1 MRERKRTKPNEE
13 KGMKGIKLIQLGAFF
28 LFLAGILAAC
38 AGAAGVV
45 NTEYI
50 LTATM
55 RDGNFVFLGVD
66 GEINGLV
73 NPALTAKPGERITV
87 MLVNSGEGTHDIVFS
102 LPDNKTVKSDAIH
115 KQGETTSITFT
126 VPDKDMAIEYY
137 DSTHE
142 KLGMRGILLVGA
154 ASEADVAAPPAEKPA
169 GLYDKE
175 LAAQAFQKGG
185 CTACHTIPGI
195 PGAGTIGPDLSEIGQ
210 VAAARLESGE
220 YTGMA
225 KSVEEYLAESIQSPD
240 AFLSPDC
247 PTGPC
252 AKGLMPASL
261 AQALSADELDAAV
274 EYLASLPGGEIA
286 PSTEAGAGESGS
298 AAPQGQVTLTNEEF
312 AWARQTFFERCAG
325 CHGTLRKGA
334 TGPALTPDKTQPKG
348 TLGLAAIIFNGTTR
362 GMPDWGKQGVLTQ
375 EQTELMAKF
384 LQMEPPAPPEL
395 SLQEMRDSWQLLKP
409 VAERPTSPQTTRNIE
424 NYFIVTL
431 RDAGQVAIIDGDTY
445 EIVSTVGSGYA
456 VHITRM
462 SASGRYAYVIGRDG
476 RLALIDLWM
485 EKPEVVARVQTC
497 YDARSVEVSKYN
509 GPEGDFRDKYAI
521 TGCYWPPHFAILD
534 GQTLEP
540 MKVVSS
546 RSYTF
551 DTGTYHPEPRVA
563 SILASHYKPEW
574 IVNVKETGQIWIVN
588 YTDPLNPAIKMIN
601 AALFLHDGGLD
612 STHRYFLVAA
622 NQSNKIAV
630 VDLKTGGLAGIADV
644 GAVPHPG
651 RGANWLDPAFG
662 PVWSTPHLG
671 EASVM
676 SVGTDPEGHPAAA
689 WKAVRTTPLPGSGS
703 LFIKTHP
710 NSPWI
715 WVDMTLNSDPALA
728 RTICVIAKSDP
739 TKTHKCWEI
748 GAYGRA
754 VHFEYNK
761 DGTEVWVSLWGD
773 AAKPGET
780 GAIVVYDDATLAEK
794 ARIEDLITP
803 TGKFNVYN
811 TVNDIY

>member
-1 MRERKRTKPNEE
+1 
-13 KGMKGIKLIQLGAFF
+13 MKGIKLIQVGVFF
-28 LFLAGILAAC
+28 LLLAGVLVAC
-38 AGAAGVV
+38 ARTGGTV

-50 LTATM
+50 LTATL
-55 RDGNFVFLGVD
+55 RDGKFVFLGVD

-87 MLVNSGEGTHDIVFS
+87 MLVNSGEGTHDLVFAM
-102 LPDNKTVKSDAIH
+102 PDGKLVKSDTIH
-115 KQGETTSITFT
+115 KRGETTSITFT
-126 VPDKDMAIEYY
+126 VPDYDAAIEYY

-154 ASEADVAAPPAEKPA
+154 ASEAGVAESLDEKPA

-175 LAAQAFQKGG
+175 LAMQAFQKGG
-185 CTACHTIPGI
+185 CTACHTIPGAA
-195 PGAGTIGPDLSEIGQ
+195 GAGTIGPDLSEIGQ
-210 VAAARLESGE
+210 VVKARLESGE

-225 KSVEEYLAESIQSPD
+225 KTVEEYLTESIQSPD
-240 AFLSPDC
+240 AFIAPQC

-252 AKGLMPASL
+252 AKGTMPASL
-261 AQALSADELDAAV
+261 AQALSADELQAV
-274 EYLASLPGGEIA
+274 VGYLATLPGGEA
-286 PSTEAGAGESGS
+286 AAVTESGAGESAS
-298 AAPQGQVTLTNEEF
+298 AAPQSEVMLTDEEF
-312 AWARQTFFERCAG
+312 AWAKQTFFERCAG

-362 GMPDWGKQGVLTQ
+362 GMPDWGKQGVFTQ
-375 EQTELMAKF
+375 EQTEIMAKF
-384 LQMEPPAPPEL
+384 LQNEPPAPPEM
-395 SLQEMRDSWQLLKP
+395 SLQQMKDSWQLLKP
-409 VAERPTSPQTTRNIE
+409 VAERPAAPQTRRDWQ

-431 RDAGQVAIIDGDTY
+431 RDAGKVAVIDGDTY
-445 EIVSTVGSGYA
+445 EIVSTVDSGYA

-476 RLALIDLWM
+476 RLAMIDLWM

-497 YDARSVEVSKYN
+497 YDARSVEVSKYE
-509 GPEGDFRDKYAI
+509 GLEGDFRDKYAI
-521 TGCYWPPHFAILD
+521 TGCYWPPHFVILD

-540 MKVVSS
+540 LKVVSS
-546 RSYTF
+546 RGYTV
-551 DTGTYHPEPRVA
+551 TNGEYHPEPRVA

-574 IVNVKETGQIWIVN
+574 IVNVKETGQIWLVN
-588 YTDPLNPAIKMIN
+588 YTDPLNPSIKMIN
-601 AALFLHDGGLD
+601 AALFLHDGGMD

-630 VDLKTGGLAGIADV
+630 VDLKESNLAGIVDV

-651 RGANWLDPAFG
+651 RGANWIDPEFG
-662 PVWSTPHLG
+662 AVWSTPHLG
-671 EASVM
+671 EASVI
-676 SVGTDPEGHPAAA
+676 SIATDPQGHAANA
-689 WKAVRTTPLPGSGS
+689 WKNVRKTDLPGSGS

-715 WVDMTLNSDPALA
+715 WVDMTLNSDPVLA
-728 RTICVIAKSDP
+728 RTICVIAKSEP
-739 TKTHKCWEI
+739 SKVHKCWEI

-761 DGTEVWVSLWGD
+761 DGSEVWVSLWG
-773 AAKPGET
+773 AADKPGQT
-780 GAIVVYDDATLAEK
+780 GEIVVYDDKTLEEK
-794 ARIEDLITP
+794 ARIKDLITP